1 MESASMTDTASRVEQ
16 AVRAALA
23 TVRPDAVDIAGGTD
37 LARELG
43 LDSVQVMDMVM
54 EIEDRLDV
62 SVPVETLA
70 DARTLDQL
78 CAGVTRLIDKTPSRA
93 A

>member
-1 MESASMTDTASRVEQ
+1 MTDTASRVEQ

-23 TVRPDAVDIAGGTD
+23 TVRPDAADIAGGTE

-78 CAGVTRLIDKTPSRA
+78 CAGVAMLVAKKLPSNA

>member
-1 MESASMTDTASRVEQ
+1 MDRTATVEQ
-16 AVRAALA
+16 AVREALK
-23 TVRPDAVDIAGGTD
+23 TVRPDAGQVAGSAD

-43 LDSVQVMDMVM
+43 LDSVQVMDWVM

-62 SVPVETLA
+62 SVPVEILA

-78 CAGVTRLIDKTPSRA
+78 CAGIVDLLERGA
-93 A
+93 

>member
-1 MESASMTDTASRVEQ
+1 MTNTASRVEQ

-23 TVRPDAVDIAGGTD
+23 TVRPDAIDIAGGTD

-78 CAGVTRLIDKTPSRA
+78 CAGVARLVVKKPPSNA

>member
-1 MESASMTDTASRVEQ
+1 MSESVE
-16 AVRAALA
+16 AVVRAALA
-23 TVRPDAVDIAGGTD
+23 TVRPDAASIDGNTD

-43 LDSVQVMDMVM
+43 LDSLQVMDMVM

-70 DARTLDQL
+70 DARTLNEL
-78 CAGVTRLIDKTPSRA
+78 CAGVMRLLPQGGA
-93 A
+93 

>member
-1 MESASMTDTASRVEQ
+1 MTDTASRVEQ

-23 TVRPDAVDIAGGTD
+23 TVRPDATDIAGGTD

-78 CAGVTRLIDKTPSRA
+78 CAGVAKLVVKKRPSNA

>member
-1 MESASMTDTASRVEQ
+1 MVEQ

-23 TVRPDAVDIAGGTD
+23 TVRPDAEGIAGHTD

-70 DARTLDQL
+70 DAHTLDQL
-78 CAGVTRLIDKTPSRA
+78 CAGVVKLFKTPSSA

>member
-1 MESASMTDTASRVEQ
+1 MKDTASMVEE

-23 TVRPDAVDIAGGTD
+23 TVRPDAEGIAGNTD

-70 DARTLDQL
+70 DAHTLDQL
-78 CAGVTRLIDKTPSRA
+78 VAGVAKLVKTSSSA

>member
-1 MESASMTDTASRVEQ
+1 MTNTASKVEQ

-23 TVRPDAVDIAGGTD
+23 TVRADAVDIAGSTD

-78 CAGVTRLIDKTPSRA
+78 VAGVAKLVDKTPSRTA
-93 A
+93 

>member
-1 MESASMTDTASRVEQ
+1 MTDTASRVEQ

-23 TVRPDAVDIAGGTD
+23 TVRPDAGDIAGSTD

-78 CAGVTRLIDKTPSRA
+78 CSGVAKLLAQPSSPA

>member
-1 MESASMTDTASRVEQ
+1 MESASMTNTASRVEQ

-23 TVRPDAVDIAGGTD
+23 TVRPDAVDIAGSTD

-78 CAGVTRLIDKTPSRA
+78 CDGVAKLLAKTN
-93 A
+93 